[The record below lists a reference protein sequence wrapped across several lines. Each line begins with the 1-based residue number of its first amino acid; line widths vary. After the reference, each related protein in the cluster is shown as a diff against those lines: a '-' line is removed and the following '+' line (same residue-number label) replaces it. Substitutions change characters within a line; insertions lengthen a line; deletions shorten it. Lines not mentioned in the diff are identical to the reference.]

1 MVNGAD
7 GMDTPLVAELA
18 EVEHKLEPVFAIIQ
32 RHQEEEGH
40 ALGQHQDQEAAILT
54 LAQVCIFSMLID

>member
-7 GMDTPLVAELA
+7 GMDTPLVAEPA

-32 RHQEEEGH
+32 RHQEEEDH
-40 ALGQHQDQEAAILT
+40 APGRHQNQEIVVLT
-54 LAQVCIFSMLID
+54 LAQVCIFQCVY

>member
-7 GMDTPLVAELA
+7 GMDTPLVAEPA

-40 ALGQHQDQEAAILT
+40 ALGQHQDQEVVILT
-54 LAQVCIFSMLID
+54 HAQVCIFQYIN

>member
-40 ALGQHQDQEAAILT
+40 APGQHQNQEIVILT
-54 LAQVCIFSMLID
+54 HAQVCIFQYIN